1 MVFTWNAKC
10 IIPENIHTIP
20 PTSRR
25 VTETR
30 GGGGGGGAKWVHLPG
45 GGGGAGGPKGVNFR
59 GGGAGFT
66 SLFLVSSK

>member
-20 PTSRR
+20 PTSQR

-30 GGGGGGGAKWVHLPG
+30 GGGGGWGE
-45 GGGGAGGPKGVNFR
+45 GVQKESISEAVGLASQVFFW
-59 GGGAGFT
+59 G
-66 SLFLVSSK
+66 VPSKIDQQA